1 MSLWTQIITYLVQAM
16 QIGSFNLLP
25 LLLTLLAFAAGF
37 RAYGAEVGAIMAIL
51 ALIFSGVLVLTVT
64 GAGAGGK
71 PNFIGIFVIAFI
83 LSIAYAIYARY
94 RGG

>member
-1 MSLWTQIITYLVQAM
+1 MSLWTQVITYLVQAM

-64 GAGAGGK
+64 GAGAGGSTG
-71 PNFIGIFVIAFI
+71 FITIFVIAFI